1 MWTLWSFCCFH
12 QYSSHCPFS
21 FCAMEPNAH
30 DSPEPWRIE
39 GLRSLEG
46 PKHTIS
52 ISPYIFV
59 VLNEANMFETS
70 KKLRVSSQRY
80 HPGFR
85 FFPDDF
91 WFCCGI
97 CNFMD
102 SPALKSRLWR
112 VAVAAVHIVAT
123 SFCLQSSSLEAGN
136 VLIPIGRWWL
146 FAEFIDSRQTWFVLV
161 VSNSRIC
168 GSDMWGTDP
177 KTCTADG
184 GRTTQKRAL
193 VLWVFPTEWRI
204 HKGFDD
210 SSSFYVIWVSAN
222 QPINQKVFQEVAFLN
237 SEDRGH
243 LIVWRWIAL
252 KPSTVYPFLNLRPHC
267 NEHSLRRLQTLN
279 NGWNNFGFLPVS
291 IPILRLLLAVPVNV
305 HLQHRRCIALYKC
318 MWLTWIRL
326 LLSCQT

>member
-1 MWTLWSFCCFH
+1 MISDFAVEFATFGFVLHGFTSSKAGFEELLLQQFTLLQQASACNRAAWK
-12 QYSSHCPFS
+12 Q
-21 FCAMEPNAH
+21 E
-30 DSPEPWRIE
+30 
-39 GLRSLEG
+39 
-46 PKHTIS
+46 
-52 ISPYIFV
+52 
-59 VLNEANMFETS
+59 MFW
-70 KKLRVSSQRY
+70 Y
-80 HPGFR
+80 
-85 FFPDDF
+85 
-91 WFCCGI
+91 
-97 CNFMD
+97 
-102 SPALKSRLWR
+102 RL
-112 VAVAAVHIVAT
+112 ADGG
-123 SFCLQSSSLEAGN
+123 SLQSS
-136 VLIPIGRWWL
+136 LIPDRLG
-146 FAEFIDSRQTWFVLV
+146 FVLV

-291 IPILRLLLAVPVNV
+291 IPILRLLLAVPVT
-305 HLQHRRCIALYKC
+305 LYKC

>member
-1 MWTLWSFCCFH
+1 M
-12 QYSSHCPFS
+12 
-21 FCAMEPNAH
+21 
-30 DSPEPWRIE
+30 
-39 GLRSLEG
+39 
-46 PKHTIS
+46 IS
-52 ISPYIFV
+52 DFAVEFATFGFV
-59 VLNEANMFETS
+59 VLHGFTSSKAGFEELLLQQFTLLQQASACNRAAWKQEMFW
-70 KKLRVSSQRY
+70 Y
-80 HPGFR
+80 
-85 FFPDDF
+85 
-91 WFCCGI
+91 
-97 CNFMD
+97 
-102 SPALKSRLWR
+102 RL
-112 VAVAAVHIVAT
+112 ADGG
-123 SFCLQSSSLEAGN
+123 SLQSS
-136 VLIPIGRWWL
+136 LIPDRLG
-146 FAEFIDSRQTWFVLV
+146 FVLV

-252 KPSTVYPFLNLRPHC
+252 KPSTVYPFLNLHPHC